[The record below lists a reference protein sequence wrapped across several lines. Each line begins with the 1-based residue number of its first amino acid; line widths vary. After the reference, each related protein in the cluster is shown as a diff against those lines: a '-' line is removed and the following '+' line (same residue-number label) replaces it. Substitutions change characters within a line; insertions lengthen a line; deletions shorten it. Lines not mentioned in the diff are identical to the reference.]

1 MNNILNLGFPLL
13 SSEMP
18 RVLNSLAI
26 WGVVIDALCDTMR
39 YASNSFK
46 MRKYYHEDSYIAM
59 ALESV
64 QLLALGGFASIVFD
78 LKFTN
83 SILVYLAN
91 VVLFLAV
98 CSISNVTLLCISK
111 FDYTKLIGNGEHYN
125 DVMGKIRSN
134 RTIGGALLVI
144 TCIVL
149 RIQIALCKYNFSVI
163 WIIIF
168 LLAVL
173 TKGRFNTVTS
183 IIKKHSSKEQK
194 SNE

>member
-46 MRKYYHEDSYIAM
+46 MRKYYYEDRYIAM

-78 LKFTN
+78 LEFIN
-83 SILVYLAN
+83 SLLVYLAN
-91 VVLFLAV
+91 VVLFIAV

-125 DVMGKIRSN
+125 DVMSKIRSN
-134 RTIGGALLVI
+134 RTTGGVLLAV

-149 RIQIALCKYNFSVI
+149 RIQIALCKHNFTAI
-163 WIIIF
+163 WLIIF
-168 LLAVL
+168 FLAIL

-194 SNE
+194 

>member
-18 RVLNSLAI
+18 RILNSLAI
-26 WGVVIDALCDTMR
+26 WGVVVDALCDTMR

-64 QLLALGGFASIVFD
+64 QLLALGGFASILFD
-78 LKFTN
+78 LKFIN
-83 SILVYLAN
+83 SLLVYLAN
-91 VVLFLAV
+91 VVLFIAV

-125 DVMGKIRSN
+125 DVMSKIRSN
-134 RTIGGALLVI
+134 RTIGGALLVV

-149 RIQIALCKYNFSVI
+149 RIQIALCKHNFAVI

-183 IIKKHSSKEQK
+183 IIKKYSSKEQK